1 MISEITGEVLYDRIE
16 RQSLLVRVSSLC
28 YEVFVPSGIASR
40 LRTTPPSERH
50 NPLTTAA
57 WAVVT

>member
-40 LRTTPPSERH
+40 LRTAPPSERH
-50 NPLTTAA
+50 NP
-57 WAVVT
+57 